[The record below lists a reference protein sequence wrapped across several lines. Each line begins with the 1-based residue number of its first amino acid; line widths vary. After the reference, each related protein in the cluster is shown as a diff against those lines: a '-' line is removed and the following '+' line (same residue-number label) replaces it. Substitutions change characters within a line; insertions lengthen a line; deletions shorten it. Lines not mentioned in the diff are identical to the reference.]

1 MPAFLKRLGL
11 EAFAEDEESYL
22 GFVNHILA
30 NGKAI
35 TGYYGLPY
43 INYHMGWAQLV
54 GRIGPKV
61 DGKYQFNDLDTHCAG
76 ICLWDVRIVS
86 VMNDP
91 ENDDP
96 LSKVLVVKGMDG
108 SGLAVV
114 HVVNADVLPSFAED
128 EAIRLQMIAFPEE
141 ISYYS
146 DEEAYVATVEPDKFG
161 KKLTVGE
168 NTLFPNGIFAET
180 DKVPVKSITQIHGTV
195 KKLLKGEVKL
205 GEETFYPFIDCIV
218 DTQFGE
224 IEILHTIEDVDEAQR
239 KHLKVGATVNCMCYL
254 SGDAAMEE
262 YSQGIVCNH
271 DNHLKLLAYSLS
283 TGDPERMRSVL
294 ADDFAYHSEASGKH
308 IEDVDEFLSFVKFVQ
323 QEGAPC
329 HPHFATLTECP
340 EGDGMYQAGTRCL
353 ALSYGD
359 QEDYAA
365 IAFVDMNDE
374 DRIQRIYLSNDSGYH
389 FKVDEPLPAPDELE
403 DLKLPGSVLES
414 MLLRARFHGI
424 LPEEV
429 DEEAVNAC
437 IDRHKDEF
445 ETDTAPMSSGD
456 FLEKAFAGAF
466 EMGLSK
472 RGKVTYSVT
481 LVREFAEQLVKD
493 YMFNSADAEDS
504 HAALV
509 QALLYAEA
517 IGYLCENNIGDED
530 PAATGEFVEYVGR
543 ILPKEALVGRNYR
556 QYTYGLLKEQ
566 SDEMEFPDFEL
577 DAEEQDEDECE
588 GDFYVSSHDDLAV
601 HTPEKC
607 WIKRL
612 SALEDGDEA
621 YYLIVLD
628 VDLVGRINRI
638 EILREEVTRVGGGF
652 LSVPGTELPGESE
665 FSYAEETPDEV
676 LKELQMLFDGRYL
689 TSGVSF
695 IGKPY
700 PQALLEEEGES
711 YAVQSAFRLAYSH
724 MSTELDD
731 NNVIQELDYSTWQ
744 STGTGFGDMFM
755 RPVPFSDRK
764 EELVDTLLYMIDRY
778 SDDEWKAFMRNSDED
793 DQ

>member
-22 GFVNHILA
+22 SFVNHILA

-239 KHLKVGATVNCMCYL
+239 KHLKVGATVNC
-254 SGDAAMEE
+254 
-262 YSQGIVCNH
+262 INH
-271 DNHLKLLAYSLS
+271 
-283 TGDPERMRSVL
+283 
-294 ADDFAYHSEASGKH
+294 
-308 IEDVDEFLSFVKFVQ
+308 
-323 QEGAPC
+323 
-329 HPHFATLTECP
+329 
-340 EGDGMYQAGTRCL
+340 
-353 ALSYGD
+353 
-359 QEDYAA
+359 
-365 IAFVDMNDE
+365 
-374 DRIQRIYLSNDSGYH
+374 
-389 FKVDEPLPAPDELE
+389 
-403 DLKLPGSVLES
+403 
-414 MLLRARFHGI
+414 
-424 LPEEV
+424 
-429 DEEAVNAC
+429 
-437 IDRHKDEF
+437 
-445 ETDTAPMSSGD
+445 
-456 FLEKAFAGAF
+456 
-466 EMGLSK
+466 
-472 RGKVTYSVT
+472 
-481 LVREFAEQLVKD
+481 
-493 YMFNSADAEDS
+493 
-504 HAALV
+504 
-509 QALLYAEA
+509 
-517 IGYLCENNIGDED
+517 
-530 PAATGEFVEYVGR
+530 
-543 ILPKEALVGRNYR
+543 
-556 QYTYGLLKEQ
+556 
-566 SDEMEFPDFEL
+566 
-577 DAEEQDEDECE
+577 
-588 GDFYVSSHDDLAV
+588 
-601 HTPEKC
+601 
-607 WIKRL
+607 
-612 SALEDGDEA
+612 
-621 YYLIVLD
+621 
-628 VDLVGRINRI
+628 I

-665 FSYAEETPDEV
+665 FFHAEETPDEV

-689 TSGVSF
+689 TSSVSF

-700 PQALLEEEGES
+700 PQALLDEEGES

-755 RPVPFSDRK
+755 RPVLFSDRK